1 MPNNHTEQYNADKIY
16 SWQSK
21 QHSNKPNLDTTK
33 PHYAQLPSTNNLAKN
48 NLAKSRVFVAF
59 IPAILGFVGL
69 CSLLSLCVAYTPQI
83 DFNPPDYVEEMPSK
97 EFLPAPAQAG
107 SLFGQGERPLFADR
121 RAMRPND
128 LITINIDDNSTASLS
143 SSKNYTSTSNGQTNA
158 PVLNYNGTDEEIAQ
172 DTQELNN
179 TTNYSLQKTTDN
191 STFNGS
197 GAQSR
202 NDALKFSITAR
213 ILKVL
218 ENGNYFVYGHN
229 EVLIDGEK
237 RLVTI
242 SGVIRPYDIQRDNTI
257 SSKYISDSKISYLSV
272 GSIGQTN
279 HKKDGS
285 QAVENEFPF

>member
-1 MPNNHTEQYNADKIY
+1 MRVQIKGNAKPHPK
-16 SWQSK
+16 ST
-21 QHSNKPNLDTTK
+21 KPNQIHTAKSTK
-33 PHYAQLPSTNNLAKN
+33 PQ
-48 NLAKSRVFVAF
+48 VFIAF
-59 IPAILGFVGL
+59 IPAFLGLLGL
-69 CSLLSLCVAYTPQI
+69 CGLLSLCVAFDPQI

-97 EFLPAPAQAG
+97 EFLPAPMQAG

-128 LITINIDDNSTASLS
+128 LITINIDENSTASLS
-143 SSKNYTSTSNGQTNA
+143 SSKNYTSTSNGATNA
-158 PVLNYNGTDEEIAQ
+158 PILNYNGTDEDIAK

-279 HKKDGS
+279 HKKAGS
-285 QAVENEFPF
+285 KAVENEFPF

>member
-1 MPNNHTEQYNADKIY
+1 MPKNHTEQYQASNAQ
-16 SWQSK
+16 SWQNK
-21 QHSNKPNLDTTK
+21 QDNTTQNLPKLT
-33 PHYAQLPSTNNLAKN
+33 QLNTQNYVT
-48 NLAKSRVFVAF
+48 KSRVFIAF
-59 IPAILGFVGL
+59 IPAILGFLGL

-128 LITINIDDNSTASLS
+128 LITINIDENSTASLS